1 MIAKS
6 LLRKRDSNRERK
18 KEEEEKKT
26 GMSCEVVSMQ
36 YSFSSETTAASS
48 CFRSKA
54 FLFSGK
60 GELLSMEEESTE
72 CLSVFDISAFT
83 PP

>member
-6 LLRKRDSNRERK
+6 LLKKRDSNRESQK
-18 KEEEEKKT
+18 KRRKKT
-26 GMSCEVVSMQ
+26 GMSCVVVSMQ